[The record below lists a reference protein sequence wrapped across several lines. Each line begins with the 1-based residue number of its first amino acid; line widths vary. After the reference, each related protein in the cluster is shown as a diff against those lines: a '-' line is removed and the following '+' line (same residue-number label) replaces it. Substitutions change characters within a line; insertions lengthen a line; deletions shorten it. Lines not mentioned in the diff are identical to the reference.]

1 MHFVISRETLLKPL
15 QIVVGVV
22 ERRQTLPVLSNVLLV
37 LKDSELSLT
46 GTDLEVELVGR
57 VQVDEAR
64 QHGEITVPARKLL
77 DICKSL
83 ADNAIIEVSLKD
95 AKLMIRSGRSR
106 FTLITLPASDF
117 PAVEEEPDTFSINI
131 AQSRLRELL
140 DSTSFAMAQQDVRYY
155 LNGMLF
161 EVGTEYL
168 RVVAT
173 DGHRLAMETMAMNN
187 EISEIQQMILPRK
200 GIVELGRLLGE
211 EDGEIALTFGR
222 NHIRASVP
230 EFIFTSKLVDG
241 KFPDY
246 NRVLP
251 KGGDR
256 VMIGDCEVLRQA
268 FARASILSNEK
279 YRGVRVILSNGE
291 LKILANNPEQEEAE
305 EEVPVTYEG
314 EPLEIGFN
322 VSYLIDV
329 LSTLTSEQV
338 KITLSNPNSSALV
351 EANKGEDNEGSDAL
365 YVVMPMR
372 L

>member
-1 MHFVISRETLLKPL
+1 MHFVISREAFLKPL
-15 QIVVGVV
+15 QLVSGVV
-22 ERRQTLPVLSNVLLV
+22 ERRQTLPVLSNVLLE
-37 LKDSELSLT
+37 LKENELSVT

-57 VQVDEAR
+57 VIVDQA
-64 QHGEITVPARKLL
+64 HNLGAVTVPARKLL

-83 ADNAIIEVSLKD
+83 SDDAIIDLSLVDNKVTL
-95 AKLMIRSGRSR
+95 KSGRSK
-106 FTLITLPASDF
+106 FTLTTLPASEF
-117 PAVEEEPDTFSINI
+117 PGVDEEPDTFSINM
-131 AQSRLRELL
+131 AQSKLRELL

-161 EVGTEYL
+161 EVAGDYL

-173 DGHRLAMETMAMNN
+173 DGHRLAMETLDMTNPIT
-187 EISEIQQMILPRK
+187 EPLQLILPRK
-200 GIVELGRLLGE
+200 GITEMSRLLT
-211 EDGEIALTFGR
+211 DDSGEISLTFGQ

-230 EFIFTSKLVDG
+230 AFTFTSKLVDG

-251 KGGDR
+251 KGGNK
-256 VMIGDCEVLRQA
+256 VLLGNCQELRQA

-279 YRGVRVILSNGE
+279 YRGVRVLLSNGE

-305 EEVPVTYEG
+305 EIVSVEYEG
-314 EPLEIGFN
+314 DSLEIGFN

-329 LSTLTSEQV
+329 LSTLSCPNA
-338 KITLSNPNSSALV
+338 KITLSDPNSSALI
-351 EANKGEDNEGSDAL
+351 EAESGSDAV

>member
-1 MHFVISRETLLKPL
+1 MHFVISREAFLKPL
-15 QIVVGVV
+15 QLVSGVV
-22 ERRQTLPVLSNVLLV
+22 ERRQTLPVLSNVLLD
-37 LKDSELSLT
+37 LNGSELSLT

-57 VQVDEAR
+57 VTVDQA
-64 QHGEITVPARKLL
+64 HKSGAVTIPARKLL

-83 ADNAIIEVSLKD
+83 SDDAIIELSLRDNK
-95 AKLMIRSGRSR
+95 ATLKSGRSK
-106 FTLITLPASDF
+106 FTLTTLPASEF
-117 PAVEEEPDTFSINI
+117 PGVDEEPDTFTITM
-131 AQSRLRELL
+131 AQSKLRELL

-161 EVGTEYL
+161 EVAGDYL

-173 DGHRLAMETMAMNN
+173 DGHRLAMETLGMTNPIN
-187 EISEIQQMILPRK
+187 EPQQLILPRK
-200 GIVELGRLLGE
+200 GIMEMARLLT
-211 EDGEIALTFGR
+211 DDSGEISLTFGQ

-230 EFIFTSKLVDG
+230 AFTFTSKLVDG

-251 KGGDR
+251 KGGNK
-256 VMIGDCEVLRQA
+256 VLLGNCQELRQA

-279 YRGVRVILSNGE
+279 YRGVRVLLSNGE

-305 EEVPVTYEG
+305 EIVSVEYEG
-314 EPLEIGFN
+314 DSLEIGFN

-329 LSTLTSEQV
+329 LSTLSS
-338 KITLSNPNSSALV
+338 KRARITLSDPNSSALL
-351 EANKGEDNEGSDAL
+351 EAEEGSDAL

>member
-1 MHFVISRETLLKPL
+1 MHFVISREAFLKPL
-15 QIVVGVV
+15 QLVSGVV

-37 LKDSELSLT
+37 LRDTELSLT

-57 VQVDEAR
+57 VTVDQA
-64 QHGEITVPARKLL
+64 HKPGEITVPARKLL

-83 ADNAIIEVSLKD
+83 SDDANIELTLVENKVTI
-95 AKLMIRSGRSR
+95 KSGRSR
-106 FTLITLPASDF
+106 FTLTTLPATEF
-117 PAVEEEPDTFSINI
+117 PAVDEEPDTFSITMS
-131 AQSRLRELL
+131 QSKLRELL

-161 EVGTEYL
+161 EVAPDYL

-173 DGHRLAMETMAMNN
+173 DGHRLAMETLNMSNP
-187 EISEIQQMILPRK
+187 ISESQQLILPRK
-200 GIVELGRLLGE
+200 GIMEMSRLLTDDSG
-211 EDGEIALTFGR
+211 DISLTFGQ

-230 EFIFTSKLVDG
+230 AFTFTSKLVDG

-251 KGGDR
+251 KGGNK
-256 VMIGDCEVLRQA
+256 VLIGDCQELRQG
-268 FARASILSNEK
+268 FSRASILSNEK
-279 YRGVRVILSNGE
+279 YRGVRVLLSNGE

-305 EEVPVTYEG
+305 EIVSVDYEG
-314 EPLEIGFN
+314 DSLEIGFN

-329 LSTLTSEQV
+329 LSTLSS
-338 KITLSNPNSSALV
+338 KKARITLSDANSSALL
-351 EANKGEDNEGSDAL
+351 EAEEGSDAL

>member
-1 MHFVISRETLLKPL
+1 MHFVISREAFLKPL
-15 QIVVGVV
+15 QLVSGVV
-22 ERRQTLPVLSNVLLV
+22 ERRQTLPVLSNVLLD
-37 LKDSELSLT
+37 LKESELSLT

-57 VQVDEAR
+57 VTVDQTHKSGAVT
-64 QHGEITVPARKLL
+64 IPARKLL

-83 ADNAIIEVSLKD
+83 SDDAIIELFFRDNKVTLK
-95 AKLMIRSGRSR
+95 SGRSK
-106 FTLITLPASDF
+106 FTLTTLPASEF
-117 PAVEEEPDTFSINI
+117 PGVDEEPDTFSITM
-131 AQSRLRELL
+131 AQSKLRELL

-161 EVGTEYL
+161 EVAGDYL

-173 DGHRLAMETMAMNN
+173 DGHRLAMETLDMTNPIT
-187 EISEIQQMILPRK
+187 EPLQLILPRK
-200 GIVELGRLLGE
+200 GITEMSRLLT
-211 EDGEIALTFGR
+211 DDSGEISLTFGQ

-230 EFIFTSKLVDG
+230 AFTFTSKLVDG

-251 KGGDR
+251 KGGNK
-256 VMIGDCEVLRQA
+256 VLLGNCQELRQA

-279 YRGVRVILSNGE
+279 YRGVRVLLSNGE

-305 EEVPVTYEG
+305 EIVSVEYEG
-314 EPLEIGFN
+314 ESVEIGFN

-329 LSTLTSEQV
+329 LSTLSS
-338 KITLSNPNSSALV
+338 KRARMTLSDPNSSALL
-351 EANKGEDNEGSDAL
+351 EAEVGSNAL

>member
-1 MHFVISRETLLKPL
+1 MHFVISREAFLKPL
-15 QIVVGVV
+15 QLVSGVV
-22 ERRQTLPVLSNVLLV
+22 ERRQTLPVLSNVLLE
-37 LKDSELSLT
+37 LKENELSVT

-57 VQVDEAR
+57 VIVDQA
-64 QHGEITVPARKLL
+64 HNLGAVTVPARKLL

-83 ADNAIIEVSLKD
+83 SDDAIIDLSLVDNKVTL
-95 AKLMIRSGRSR
+95 KSGRSK
-106 FTLITLPASDF
+106 FTLTTLPASEF
-117 PAVEEEPDTFSINI
+117 PGVDEEPDTFSINM
-131 AQSRLRELL
+131 AQSKLRELL

-161 EVGTEYL
+161 EVAGDYL

-173 DGHRLAMETMAMNN
+173 DGHRLAMETLNMINPII
-187 EISEIQQMILPRK
+187 EPQQLILPRK
-200 GIVELGRLLGE
+200 GIMEMARLLT
-211 EDGEIALTFGR
+211 DDSGEISLTFGQ
-222 NHIRASVP
+222 NHIRARVP
-230 EFIFTSKLVDG
+230 AFTFTSKLVDG

-251 KGGDR
+251 KGGNK
-256 VMIGDCEVLRQA
+256 VLVGNCQELRQA

-279 YRGVRVILSNGE
+279 YRGVRVFLSNGE

-305 EEVPVTYEG
+305 EIVSVEYEG
-314 EPLEIGFN
+314 DSLEIGFN

-329 LSTLTSEQV
+329 LSTLSS
-338 KITLSNPNSSALV
+338 KRARITLSDPNSSALI
-351 EANKGEDNEGSDAL
+351 EAEEGSDAL